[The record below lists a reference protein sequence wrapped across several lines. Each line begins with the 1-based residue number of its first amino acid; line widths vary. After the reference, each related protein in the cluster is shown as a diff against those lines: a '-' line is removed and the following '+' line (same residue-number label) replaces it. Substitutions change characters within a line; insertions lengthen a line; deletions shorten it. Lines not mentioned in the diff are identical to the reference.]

1 MFDYHRLRRFIVP
14 AIIGAIILCGCAQ
27 EQPPDTAPGSTP
39 PDTVPAGTTLCI
51 PSTETTL
58 PQAGTS
64 PSIVPETTVTMPPQ
78 ETPGATVPV
87 DTPEA
92 TSATVPADTPET
104 TAPTVPTDPPETT
117 APTVP
122 ETVPQESAPT
132 EPAVSTFT
140 VTFRDHDGQVLATRQ
155 VTAGQDASLP
165 PNPSRSG
172 YVFAGWEGSHR
183 NIKADT
189 VLTATYVS
197 SNAPNLFTIDSSVSG
212 DTVSVTVR
220 LQGNILACGI
230 ECHLAYDAG
239 VLQYAGMTKHNNVE
253 ANHITLNGQP
263 QIILVWAG
271 SQNMTADT
279 IRDNGTL
286 LELQFRI
293 TDPSAADTV
302 LTFLENEMYVDVVDE
317 NGSYSSGQF
326 TLTKGVIYLK

>member
-1 MFDYHRLRRFIVP
+1 MP
-14 AIIGAIILCGCAQ
+14 N
-27 EQPPDTAPGSTP
+27 T
-39 PDTVPAGTTLCI
+39 TVPEDI
-51 PSTETTL
+51 
-58 PQAGTS
+58 
-64 PSIVPETTVTMPPQ
+64 
-78 ETPGATVPV
+78 
-87 DTPEA
+87 PEA

-104 TAPTVPTDPPETT
+104 TAPTVPSDPPETT

-140 VTFRDHDGQVLATRQ
+140 VSFRNHDGQVLATRQ

-189 VLTATYVS
+189 VLTAAYVRED
-197 SNAPNLFTIDSSVSG
+197 APNLFTLSSSVSG
-212 DTVSVTVR
+212 DTVSVTIR
-220 LQGNILACGI
+220 LQGDILACGI
-230 ECHLAYDAG
+230 ECHLAYDTG

-253 ANHITLNGQP
+253 ANHITLNGES

-271 SQNMTADT
+271 SQNMTLDT

-293 TDPSAADTV
+293 ADPSATDTV
-302 LTFLENEMYVDVVDE
+302 LIFLESQMYVDVVDE

-326 TLTKGVIYLK
+326 TLTKGVIHLK